1 MPFHIPFRFLFA
13 AMLFFFACLSSA
25 RCAEL
30 ADWAAVSKQ
39 LATATTATD
48 FTPGGTQPGLTFP
61 ILGPTNC
68 AGCHA
73 ASASPFSS
81 TYRPHPSW
89 SGSMMANAT
98 RDPLFWAALDV
109 ANNDVPGVGDFC
121 LRCHATKG
129 WSEGRVVKNGHGGT
143 NDVQLGAAGC
153 LLLGNYARTDD
164 DSSDFSGVACHYCH
178 RTNMQLTQVGNGAA
192 AIDDF
197 ACGSSN
203 EPCRHGPYF
212 YPQPGFTPPHPVV
225 HDLGFKE
232 SRFCGTCHNVSSP
245 ATATSAAVKTLVLN
259 DGTKTDHPFP
269 VERTFSEWQQSYYA
283 RSDALFRD
291 GFQPDFPAD
300 KIAIASCQNC
310 HMPDSGV
317 LGATASTVPGTP
329 DRTGDLPVHEFA
341 GGNTWVPKILKGE
354 FFASDATRSAA
365 LDQTASRAT
374 ALLQSSAEVTLN
386 LVSFQAPTATKV
398 GSLKLQTSVT
408 NLSGHKLPTGYG
420 EGRRMWLNVAVTDK
434 TSGKRVFEAAAYD
447 QSTGVLTRDANARVY
462 ETLQGIFN
470 RNATGKCD
478 ADTGG
483 VEFFH
488 FVLSDCIAKDT
499 RIPPLGF
506 RPATPAD
513 PNGFDLRPVGITYP
527 ETFPGSG
534 ELVNRD
540 EIAYTIAL
548 PAGTSASLSIE
559 ARLLY
564 QTSSKEYVEFL
575 AREAFNKGFPAENQM
590 CLAGPGRPYS
600 VGPQNRSRGEYL
612 FELWSAP
619 DGYGRSPPVE
629 IDHAALSL

>member
-1 MPFHIPFRFLFA
+1 
-13 AMLFFFACLSSA
+13 
-25 RCAEL
+25 
-30 ADWAAVSKQ
+30 
-39 LATATTATD
+39 
-48 FTPGGTQPGLTFP
+48 
-61 ILGPTNC
+61 
-68 AGCHA
+68 
-73 ASASPFSS
+73 
-81 TYRPHPSW
+81 
-89 SGSMMANAT
+89 
-98 RDPLFWAALDV
+98 
-109 ANNDVPGVGDFC
+109 
-121 LRCHATKG
+121 
-129 WSEGRVVKNGHGGT
+129 
-143 NDVQLGAAGC
+143 
-153 LLLGNYARTDD
+153 
-164 DSSDFSGVACHYCH
+164 
-178 RTNMQLTQVGNGAA
+178 
-192 AIDDF
+192 
-197 ACGSSN
+197 
-203 EPCRHGPYF
+203 
-212 YPQPGFTPPHPVV
+212 
-225 HDLGFKE
+225 
-232 SRFCGTCHNVSSP
+232 
-245 ATATSAAVKTLVLN
+245 
-259 DGTKTDHPFP
+259 
-269 VERTFSEWQQSYYA
+269 
-283 RSDALFRD
+283 
-291 GFQPDFPAD
+291 
-300 KIAIASCQNC
+300 
-310 HMPDSGV
+310 
-317 LGATASTVPGTP
+317 
-329 DRTGDLPVHEFA
+329 
-341 GGNTWVPKILKGE
+341 
-354 FFASDATRSAA
+354 
-365 LDQTASRAT
+365 
-374 ALLQSSAEVTLN
+374 
-386 LVSFQAPTATKV
+386 
-398 GSLKLQTSVT
+398 
-408 NLSGHKLPTGYG
+408 
-420 EGRRMWLNVAVTDK
+420 MWLNVAVTDK

-470 RNATGKCD
+470 RNGTGKCD

-488 FVLSDCIAKDT
+488 FVLNDCIAKDT